1 MHNNRGL
8 FLVHIVASLL
18 NVFVTAGMFPTINK
32 PTRTTNTSSTIIDNI
47 YITGKNINTCFS
59 AILYSY
65 ISDHNPILTCFG
77 NKVKC
82 TRKPLTFT
90 TRPMNEHVIAR
101 ISDDLRSVNWDY
113 LKMLNTNDAYESLTN
128 KLNNLI
134 HKYSS
139 EKTVV
144 IPYNK
149 IIKEP

>member
-1 MHNNRGL
+1 MEKN
-8 FLVHIVASLL
+8 
-18 NVFVTAGMFPTINK
+18 
-32 PTRTTNTSSTIIDNI
+32 TNQ
-47 YITGKNINTCFS
+47 CFS

-90 TRPMNEHVIAR
+90 TRPMNEGVMTLIINELH
-101 ISDDLRSVNWDY
+101 SMDWQF
-113 LKMLNTNDAYESLTN
+113 LNTLNVNEAYVSFIE
-128 KLNNLI
+128 KLNSLI
-134 HKYSS
+134 KKHSP

-149 IIKEP
+149 VIKEPSMTPGLMKSSQKK